1 MAKDR
6 LSGKLAVIL
15 HADVAGSTRLVQQD
29 EQLAHQRIQDAFQRF
44 SDTIGK
50 YHGRVKEMRGDALL
64 AEFERASDAVSA
76 SLAFQAEQIEH
87 IVTLNDTIR
96 PTIRV
101 GIAMGEVIIADNTVT
116 GAGVVLAQRVEQ
128 LAEPGGVC
136 VTAAIHEA
144 LPQRMPF
151 DLNSLGEQDVK
162 GFDEQV
168 RVYTVGLSPDAVLP
182 KPEALL
188 QTEAEVLK
196 LPDKPSIAV
205 LPFLNMSGD
214 LEQEYF
220 SDGITEDII
229 TELSRF
235 HEIFVIARNSSFT
248 FKGKSVDVSEVA
260 SKLGIQFVVEG
271 SVRKAVDRVRITA
284 QLIDATTGSHIWA
297 DRFDRLLE
305 DIFVVQDEVV
315 AAIVSTLPSQIRQAN
330 LARPNRQLTDIRAYD
345 LVLHASQTLSTL
357 AGVESAI
364 TLLTQALDIDPKYA
378 LAHALLANALTLLSD
393 YQLILKTD
401 ATEIKIMNH
410 ARRAIVLD
418 PGDHRVYSSLSDA
431 CLFVEADL
439 VESRIHAERALDL
452 NPNSTGTVAWMGYIH
467 NCYGETELAKE
478 LCTRAIRLDPLAN
491 AWVKFL
497 QGVIYFDAGEIDLA
511 IGMFLASDWD
521 EKWPHLM
528 AAYALSGQI
537 DRAREIAMR
546 TRKDWSDINP
556 EDLDERIQKIM
567 CDGWYTHGN
576 HDGSFINGLRL
587 AGLIA

>member
-1 MAKDR
+1 MIFQFDHFR
-6 LSGKLAVIL
+6 LDSTSFEVWR
-15 HADVAGSTRLVQQD
+15 DETRLEAQPQVLELLIMLIENRDRVVSREEIFDQIWKNRIVSDTTLSSRIKSLRKLLGDDGVQQKFV
-29 EQLAHQRIQDAFQRF
+29 R
-44 SDTIGK
+44 TI
-50 YHGRVKEMRGDALL
+50 HGRGFRFH
-64 AEFERASDAVSA
+64 AEVVETQGSQSTP
-76 SLAFQAEQIEH
+76 AEN
-87 IVTLNDTIR
+87 LKS
-96 PTIRV
+96 PT
-101 GIAMGEVIIADNTVT
+101 E
-116 GAGVVLAQRVEQ
+116 
-128 LAEPGGVC
+128 
-136 VTAAIHEA
+136 
-144 LPQRMPF
+144 F
-151 DLNSLGEQDVK
+151 K
-162 GFDEQV
+162 
-168 RVYTVGLSPDAVLP
+168 LP

-188 QTEAEVLK
+188 RTEAEVLK

-205 LPFLNMSGD
+205 LPFLNISGD
-214 LEQEYF
+214 PEQEYF

-271 SVRKAVDRVRITA
+271 SVRKVVDRVRITV

-315 AAIVSTLPSQIRQAN
+315 AAIVSTLPSQILQAD
-330 LARPNRQLTDIRAYD
+330 LARPNRQLADIRAYD
-345 LVLHASQTLSTL
+345 LVLQASKTLSTL

-364 TLLTQALDIDPKYA
+364 TLLTQALDIEPEYA
-378 LAHALLANALTLLSD
+378 LAHALLANALTLLSR
-393 YQLILKTD
+393 YQLIIKTD
-401 ATEIKIMNH
+401 ATDIEIMNH

-418 PGDHRVYSSLSDA
+418 PSDHRVYQCLSET
-431 CLFVEADL
+431 CLFVEPDL
-439 VESRIHAERALDL
+439 VEARIHAERALEL
-452 NPNSTGTVAWMGYIH
+452 NPNSTVTVEWMGYIH

-478 LCTRAIRLDPLAN
+478 LCARAIRLDPLAN
-491 AWVKFL
+491 EWVKFL

-511 IGMFLASDWD
+511 IGMFLASAWD

-528 AAYALSGQI
+528 VAYALSGQI

-546 TRKDWSDINP
+546 IRKEWSDINP

-576 HDGSFINGLRL
+576 HDGSFISGLRL